1 MINLEEHKYF
11 DFEKKQQVGPYDI
24 ALKAIEE
31 VKEEAADKIGKNLD
45 AAIKLVSDSMVQIN
59 NSVKE
64 SIKID
69 D

>member
-11 DFEKKQQVGPYDI
+11 EFEKKIDVVPYDI
-24 ALKAIEE
+24 ALKALEE
-31 VKEEAADKIGKNLD
+31 VKESAADKIGKNLD
-45 AAIKLVSDSMVQIN
+45 AAMKLVSDSMTQIN
-59 NSVKE
+59 NTVKE

>member
-11 DFEKKQQVGPYDI
+11 DFEKKQQVVPYDI

-45 AAIKLVSDSMVQIN
+45 AAMKLVSDSMIQIN

>member
-11 DFEKKQQVGPYDI
+11 EFEKKIEVVPYDI
-24 ALKAIEE
+24 AVKALEE

-45 AAIKLVSDSMVQIN
+45 AAMKLVSDSMSQIN

-64 SIKID
+64 SIKLD

>member
-11 DFEKKQQVGPYDI
+11 EFEKKIEVVPYDI
-24 ALKAIEE
+24 ALKAIDE
-31 VKEEAADKIGKNLD
+31 VKAEAADKIGKNLD
-45 AAIKLVSDSMVQIN
+45 AAMKLVSDSMIQIN

-64 SIKID
+64 SIKTD

>member
-1 MINLEEHKYF
+1 MINLEEHKF
-11 DFEKKQQVGPYDI
+11 FEFEKKIEVVPYDI
-24 ALKAIEE
+24 AIKALEE
-31 VKEEAADKIGKNLD
+31 VKAEAADKIGKNLD
-45 AAIKLVSDSMVQIN
+45 AAMKLVSDSMIQIN